1 VESSSIS
8 NGGFSLL
15 RVIVD
20 WNQVV
25 NGIYPVTV
33 NPGPSAFSFNL
44 DVNKCSMQPSDEYD
58 YSFVG
63 VTTIDHGKVDWN
75 ADEKDQ
81 LTIKAQLPRM
91 ASSVSI
97 TGMLTVGT
105 MVYPLADFV
114 DYEVIQNNV
123 EEKYVIFTLSNK
135 SLSISSDKYR
145 ISLGNV
151 GTIDLNV
158 ILDYGKVTTVDS
170 EGCCSVPD
178 WNKSDED
185 TMRVRINGLPELS
198 QDIRVIPSVF
208 KDGVRV
214 TDYSA
219 MLTMYAVYFREGYI
233 LLSVDSGSELAEG
246 SYRFEFTNA
255 GNNYD
260 LEFNVV
266 DGNGGSGNTADY
278 SMNCEAR
285 QNGANT
291 HLTVSIQ
298 KGISGT
304 DLSDVKLL
312 VIAKYQG
319 GIVVNFYTSPTMENG
334 VGTDHIEVTT
344 MNLKEVIVE
353 LVDGFQNGNPEYYGV
368 CSYSIQG

>member
-1 VESSSIS
+1 
-8 NGGFSLL
+8 
-15 RVIVD
+15 
-20 WNQVV
+20 
-25 NGIYPVTV
+25 
-33 NPGPSAFSFNL
+33 
-44 DVNKCSMQPSDEYD
+44 
-58 YSFVG
+58 
-63 VTTIDHGKVDWN
+63 
-75 ADEKDQ
+75 
-81 LTIKAQLPRM
+81 
-91 ASSVSI
+91 
-97 TGMLTVGT
+97 
-105 MVYPLADFV
+105 
-114 DYEVIQNNV
+114 
-123 EEKYVIFTLSNK
+123 
-135 SLSISSDKYR
+135 
-145 ISLGNV
+145 
-151 GTIDLNV
+151 
-158 ILDYGKVTTVDS
+158 
-170 EGCCSVPD
+170 
-178 WNKSDED
+178 
-185 TMRVRINGLPELS
+185 MRVRINGLPELS